1 MDRRR
6 TRFAVALALF
16 AAWVAALGYLAAT
29 SAEKPQR
36 RPPAPAEALE
46 RR

>member
-6 TRFAVALALF
+6 TRFLVALAAF

-29 SAEKPQR
+29 SSQPPQPR
-36 RPPAPAEALE
+36 MTTGGDVAR
-46 RR
+46 

>member
-6 TRFAVALALF
+6 TRFLVALAAF

-29 SAEKPQR
+29 SSQPPQPR
-36 RPPAPAEALE
+36 MTTGGDLLK
-46 RR
+46 